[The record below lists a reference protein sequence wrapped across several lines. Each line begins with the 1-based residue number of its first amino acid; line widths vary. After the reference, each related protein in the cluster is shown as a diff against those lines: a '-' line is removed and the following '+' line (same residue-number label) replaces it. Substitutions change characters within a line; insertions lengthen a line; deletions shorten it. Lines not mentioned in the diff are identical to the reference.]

1 MEKTKKILLAV
12 LLILLT
18 AALVWLVFQNYSSGG
33 RLRPSPPPASPE
45 PSPVAASPTPET
57 PQPPEDSLIPE
68 PSPSQP
74 PPVTLEETEDMGQ
87 EYLDTFVFYGDSNT
101 NGLRL
106 NELLPGG
113 YNTNQVWTPL
123 SGTLTLNR
131 WNIDNIVY
139 PETWTVMPVTEAMA
153 LKKPEYLLINL
164 GMNGISF
171 MDQEAFTLTYTEM
184 VRAIHEANPYTKIIL
199 SSIYPVADGYLGD
212 SITNEKIDK
221 ANQWIYGIAEREG
234 FRYLDVNPILKCG
247 EGDLPESLNEGNGF
261 HLTPEGYQMV
271 LDFIRT
277 HGYK

>member
-1 MEKTKKILLAV
+1 MRKLRKTLTAILFV
-12 LLILLT
+12 LLT
-18 AALVWLVFQNYSSGG
+18 GALVWLVFQNHGYDKRESLPEPTFSPA
-33 RLRPSPPPASPE
+33 PSQSVQPPGTPVQLPEDSPSPE
-45 PSPVAASPTPET
+45 PPPSEP
-57 PQPPEDSLIPE
+57 PQ
-68 PSPSQP
+68 
-74 PPVTLEETEDMGQ
+74 VTLGETEDMGQ
-87 EYLDTFVFYGDSNT
+87 EYLDAFVFYGDSNT

-113 YNTNQVWTPL
+113 YDTNQVWTPL

-171 MDQEAFTLTYTEM
+171 MDEEVFTLTYTEM
-184 VRAIHEANPYTKIIL
+184 VRAIHEANPDTKIIL

-212 SITNEKIDK
+212 SITNEKIDA
-221 ANQWIYGIAEREG
+221 ANRWICGIAEREG
-234 FRYLDVNPILKCG
+234 FRYLDVNPILKCE

-261 HLTPEGYQMV
+261 HLTSEGYRMV